1 MSTCF
6 PIYSNNKQQT
16 SNSLARTCAAVEL
29 SNDHGVAD
37 AHENDGDE
45 EHDEVHDEIV
55 DFLDKLFLDDFV
67 GS

>member
-1 MSTCF
+1 MF
-6 PIYSNNKQQT
+6 SNKSGKNKHLT
-16 SNSLARTCAAVEL
+16 SDSFSRACAAVEL

>member
-6 PIYSNNKQQT
+6 PINSNNKQQT
-16 SNSLARTCAAVEL
+16 SNSLARACAAVEL